1 MRVMAAA
8 FAIIVLWLLS
18 GCVSEETRQLAQG
31 VHLYQAK
38 QAVVVGQIA
47 DFAKEKGA
55 LEEADHTK
63 IIEGQQALTE
73 STKSL
78 SEILGEPKT
87 PVEVDSW

>member
-1 MRVMAAA
+1 MNKMLAAA
-8 FAIIVLWLLS
+8 AIIAMWWLA

-31 VHLYQAK
+31 IHLYQAR
-38 QAVVVGQIA
+38 QAEAVTELA

-63 IIEGQQALTE
+63 IVEGQAALTE

-78 SEILGEPKT
+78 SEILGEPKE

>member
-1 MRVMAAA
+1 MLAAA
-8 FAIIVLWLLS
+8 AIIVMWLLA

-31 VHLYQAK
+31 IHLYQAK
-38 QAVVVGQIA
+38 QAAVVERLA

-63 IIEGQQALTE
+63 IIEGQAALTE

-78 SEILGEPKT
+78 SEILGAPKK